1 MTNFT
6 FDVTDFIDWPWSRIE
21 PYYQDLE
28 ARTLD
33 AQSVEAWLSD
43 WSVLAERIDETN
55 RRLEVATT
63 RNTADRGA
71 EQRYHTFLQVIQ
83 PQVEAAE
90 QRLRSKLLQS
100 GLEPQGFDIQMRKMR
115 AESALFRETNLP
127 LLAEE
132 RSLNTAYDALAGSR
146 TVTWEGKEIPAA
158 ALFPFMQ
165 SADRS
170 VRERAWRLWSQRNQK
185 DSDAIFALWTKL
197 LDLRGRIAA
206 NADLPDFRA
215 YQWQVM
221 KRFDYTPEDCKA
233 FHAAVKEVVVPVVA
247 RIREQRRR
255 DLGVDVLKPWDVYCD
270 PKQREPLRP
279 FMDIDDLEK
288 RTSRIFHHV
297 DPQLGTYFD
306 TMVREDLLDLDT
318 RKNKGGGGYSLP
330 FNATGVPFIFLS
342 MNGTQGDV
350 QGLLHEGGHSFHTF
364 ETRIQRY
371 FWQRDTESVGAEF
384 AEVASTAMELL
395 AGPYLEERHGGF
407 YSAAD
412 AARARI
418 ENLEY
423 AVVGLAH
430 VCITDSWQ
438 HWAYENPDLA
448 HDEDRCDT
456 RYRELQGEYLP
467 GVDWSGLETEAG
479 ASWMQIPHIF
489 ATPFYYIE
497 YGLSQVGALQI
508 WAASQQDQAGAVR
521 RYREALALG
530 DTRSIP
536 ELYRVAGARLAF
548 DANTMR
554 ESVELVERTLREL
567 DRVEPE

>member
-1 MTNFT
+1 MTGYV
-6 FDVTDFIDWPWSRIE
+6 FDVNDFIDWPWSRIE
-21 PYYQDLE
+21 PYFQDLE
-28 ARTLD
+28 TRTLD
-33 AQSVEAWLSD
+33 AGSVDAWLSD
-43 WSVLAERIDETN
+43 WSAVAERIDETN

-63 RNTADRGA
+63 RNTADA
-71 EQRYHTFLQVIQ
+71 EAEERYHTFLQAVQ
-83 PQVEAAE
+83 PQVAAAE
-90 QRLRSKLLQS
+90 QRLRAKLLES
-100 GLEPQGFDIQMRKMR
+100 NLEPQGFEIQMRKMR
-115 AESALFRETNLP
+115 AESALFREANLP

-132 RSLNTAYDALAGSR
+132 HSLNTAYDALAGAR
-146 TVTWEGKEIPAA
+146 TVTWEGKEIPAQ

-165 SADRS
+165 STDLS
-170 VRERAWRLWSQRNQK
+170 VRERAWRLRSDRYLQ
-185 DSDAIFALWTKL
+185 DSDSIFALWTKL
-197 LDLRGRIAA
+197 LDLRERIAS
-206 NADLPDFRA
+206 NAGLPDFRA

-221 KRFDYTPEDCKA
+221 QRFDYTPEDCKA
-233 FHAAVKEVVVPVVA
+233 FHAAVKEVAVPVVA

-255 DLGVDVLKPWDVYCD
+255 DLGVGALRPWDLYCD
-270 PKQREPLRP
+270 PKQREPLHP
-279 FMDIDDLEK
+279 FQDIDDLEH
-288 RTSRIFHHV
+288 RTSRIFHQL
-297 DPQLGTYFD
+297 DPELGAYFD
-306 TMVREDLLDLDT
+306 IMVREDLLDLEM

-330 FNATGVPFIFLS
+330 FNATGVPYIFLS

-371 FWQRDTESVGAEF
+371 FWQRDTETVGAEF

-395 AGPYLEERHGGF
+395 AAPYLEERHGGF

-423 AVVGLAH
+423 AIVGLAH

-448 HDEDRCDT
+448 HDRDRCDA
-456 RYRELQGEYLP
+456 RYRELQSEYLP
-467 GVDWSGLETEAG
+467 GVDWIGLEMEAG
-479 ASWMQIPHIF
+479 ATWMQIPHIF

-497 YGLSQVGALQI
+497 YGLSQLGALQI
-508 WAASQQDQAGAVR
+508 WAASLQDQAGAVR

-536 ELYRVAGARLAF
+536 ELYRVAGAKLAF
-548 DANTMR
+548 DADTMR
-554 ESVELVERTLREL
+554 ESVELVERTLRGLEG
-567 DRVEPE
+567 VG